1 MWLGKTLDARGP
13 TGHLWTFPR
22 RRSGRVASPVRKNR
36 LTRDGST
43 IDLRHETPSPASSCN
58 HLRVFP
64 GKACRCLHR
73 YATTYALLLEKCV
86 DACICF
92 LHFTPFLEASAAKDV
107 FAMIRW
113 CGGNLGAI
121 RRPAVPGT
129 LHQQSRRG
137 RKGRG
142 VFKGAEPHQ
151 IILRGCGALLPNT
164 QWPARRVLRAG
175 SRLTT
180 HN

>member
-1 MWLGKTLDARGP
+1 MLHSKRFLFHEKPLFFGVWVAGGVFVKVLLDARGP

-107 FAMIRW
+107 FAMIRG

-142 VFKGAEPHQ
+142 GF
-151 IILRGCGALLPNT
+151 
-164 QWPARRVLRAG
+164 
-175 SRLTT
+175 
-180 HN
+180 